1 MKSKGFKIYELETYE
16 NRYLGTL
23 KLSFTNEND
32 NLQENYFTT
41 LIGPNGTGKSYI
53 LRTLIDIFREIFN
66 YKIEGKRSY
75 HITGSFFIKYSFN
88 ENVYEIG
95 NIVRGD
101 KIKLLKSLTK
111 DSTLTCKKNGEPV
124 SELKDIQLPEKLL
137 ASSILLTDKFPV
149 IATKQGFDIYNYLGV
164 RRTPSVAG
172 TRTLAR
178 ITAQNLVEISED
190 KNFLENLEQ
199 ILKYLNIN
207 GNIIIG
213 YTPRYFKEI
222 YNKDLTVDGLIA
234 FFDDYAKKKRTTQL
248 RGENHFRKIEKNK
261 ELLQEIV
268 KYIHMMVYKIV
279 PYSKD
284 YPRSKKFELH
294 ILSVLDI
301 KKEFEIIK
309 QLGWLDL
316 ISFPYIQII
325 NEETNTVYDFE
336 DSSSGEYHIFTSLI
350 GLLAKVKDNSVVLI
364 DEPEISM
371 HPNWQMQYFEIL
383 NKLFKKYTGCHFI
396 IATHSHFLISDL
408 KGENSKIIGLK
419 RDKIIEVVDLPDEL
433 NAYGWPA
440 EKVLLNVFG
449 VATTRNFYIAEK
461 LSQIFKVAASSKNP
475 NLEEYKEEI
484 LKWHKQLKENDP
496 LHYAIEKL
504 IEKIGWLN

>member
-1 MKSKGFKIYELETYE
+1 MNKGFKIYELQTYE

-23 KLSFTNEND
+23 NLSFTNDND
-32 NLQENYFTT
+32 KLHGNYFTI

-53 LRTLIDIFREIFN
+53 LRTLIDIIREIFD
-66 YKIEGKRSY
+66 YKIQGKRPF
-75 HITGSFFIKYSFN
+75 HITGSFFIKYSYN

-95 NIVRGD
+95 NIVKSD
-101 KIKLLKSLTK
+101 NIKLLKAFTK
-111 DSTLTCKKNGEPV
+111 GSMLTCKQNGEPIK
-124 SELKDIQLPEKLL
+124 ELMDIQLPEKLL
-137 ASSILLTDKFPV
+137 ASSIMLTDKFPV
-149 IATKQGFDIYNYLGV
+149 IAAKQGFDIYNYLGV

-178 ITAQNLVEISED
+178 ITAQNLVEISDD

-222 YNKDLTVDGLIA
+222 YSKELSVEGLKE
-234 FFDDYAKKKRTTQL
+234 FFNDYAKKNRTTPL
-248 RGENHFRKIEKNK
+248 RGEKHFRKIENDKD
-261 ELLQEIV
+261 LLQAIV
-268 KYIHMMVYKIV
+268 NYIQMMVYKII
-279 PYSKD
+279 PYSND
-284 YPRSKKFELH
+284 HPNSKKFELH
-294 ILSVLDI
+294 IFGELDI
-301 KKEFEIIK
+301 KKEFEMIK

-316 ISFPYIQII
+316 ISFPFIQVI
-325 NEETNTVYDFE
+325 NGETNTVYDFE

-350 GLLAKVKDNSVVLI
+350 GLLAKVKDNSVILI

-371 HPNWQMQYFEIL
+371 HPNWQMQYFEII

-419 RDKIIEVVDLPDEL
+419 RDEQIETVEIPEQT
-433 NAYGWPA
+433 NTYGWPA
-440 EKVLLNVFG
+440 EDVLYRVFNVKSTSNYYLEMDLRKALKQITNKNTETVELDEIIG
-449 VATTRNFYIAEK
+449 RLDKLK
-461 LSQIFKVAASSKNP
+461 LSEADPTIEIIKQIKTYRST
-475 NLEEYKEEI
+475 L
-484 LKWHKQLKENDP
+484 
-496 LHYAIEKL
+496 
-504 IEKIGWLN
+504 